1 MRLDKFLT
9 ECGLGS
15 RKEVKSL
22 LTSGKIKVNGE
33 IVKNPQ
39 SNIKENE
46 DRVEYDNRVLEYSK
60 FRYYIMNKKAC
71 LLYTSPSPRD

>member
-15 RKEVKSL
+15 RREVKKL
-22 LTSGKIKVNGE
+22 LDNGKIRVNDI

-39 SNIKENE
+39 ANI
-46 DRVEYDNRVLEYSK
+46 
-60 FRYYIMNKKAC
+60 
-71 LLYTSPSPRD
+71 